1 MRRKFLLLLEMGL
14 ILAGLAL
21 GWSAWKVHSVLEQ
34 PLHVEQERMLDVPNG
49 TTPNRMFYR
58 MQSEGLLDDAV
69 WLRLYWR
76 FNMAGTPLHT
86 GEYRLT
92 PGMTVE
98 QLFDAW
104 RRGDVVQYNLTLVE
118 GWTFR
123 QVRAAVAKHEKLKHT
138 LEGLSD
144 AEVMDKLG
152 HTGVFPEGR
161 FFPDTY
167 RFVRGMSDVEL
178 LQQAYMRLEEVLAK
192 EWAERVSDLPYRD
205 PYQALIM
212 ASLVEKETGIP
223 QERGQIAGVFV
234 RRLRLGMMLQTDPTV
249 IYGMGERYNGRI
261 TRADL
266 REPTPYNTYTISGLP
281 PTPIAMVGREAI
293 HAALNPSNGTSLYFV
308 ARGDGSHV
316 FSDDLDDH
324 NTAVR
329 EYQLKRRAD
338 YRSSPAPQAQPE
350 AEGGVVPRQAPAENG
365 EAPAD
370 ANQAPGDNPAPE
382 ADAPATDPVPADAP
396 VPDEQH

>member
-1 MRRKFLLLLEMGL
+1 M
-14 ILAGLAL
+14 
-21 GWSAWKVHSVLEQ
+21 
-34 PLHVEQERMLDVPNG
+34 
-49 TTPNRMFYR
+49 
-58 MQSEGLLDDAV
+58 
-69 WLRLYWR
+69 
-76 FNMAGTPLHT
+76 
-86 GEYRLT
+86 
-92 PGMTVE
+92 
-98 QLFDAW
+98 
-104 RRGDVVQYNLTLVE
+104 
-118 GWTFR
+118 
-123 QVRAAVAKHEKLKHT
+123 
-138 LEGLSD
+138 
-144 AEVMDKLG
+144 
-152 HTGVFPEGR
+152 FPEGR

-178 LQQAYMRLEEVLAK
+178 LQQAYMRLDEVLAQ
-192 EWAERVSDLPYRD
+192 EWAERATDLPYRD

-266 REPTPYNTYTISGLP
+266 REPTPYNTYTIAGLP

-293 HAALNPSNGTSLYFV
+293 HAALHPADGTSLYFV

-316 FSDDLDDH
+316 FSDDLNDH
-324 NTAVR
+324 NSAVR

-350 AEGGVVPRQAPAENG
+350 AQGVPAQASPESDEPSAQDPAPASDP
-365 EAPAD
+365 APAD
-370 ANQAPGDNPAPE
+370 APA
-382 ADAPATDPVPADAP
+382 A
-396 VPDEQH
+396 DEQH

>member
-21 GWSAWKVHSVLEQ
+21 GWSAWKMNSTLEQ
-34 PLHVEQERMLDVPNG
+34 PLQVTEERLLDVPTG
-49 TTPNRMFYR
+49 TNPNRMFYR
-58 MQSEGLLDDAV
+58 MEKEGLLKDAF

-76 FNMAGTPLHT
+76 FNMIDVPLHT
-86 GEYRLT
+86 GEYRLA

-98 QLFDAW
+98 ELFEVW
-104 RRGDVVQYNLTLVE
+104 RRGEVVQYSVTLVE

-123 QVRAAVAKHEKLKHT
+123 QVRSALARHEKVRQT

-144 AEVMDKLG
+144 AEVMERLG

-178 LQQAYMRLEEVLAK
+178 LQQAYMRLDEVLAQ
-192 EWAERVSDLPYRD
+192 EWAQRSSDLPYRD

-212 ASLVEKETGIP
+212 ASLVEKETGVP
-223 QERGQIAGVFV
+223 QERGEIAGVFI

-249 IYGMGERYNGRI
+249 IYGMGERYNGKI
-261 TRADL
+261 SRADL
-266 REPTPYNTYTISGLP
+266 REPSPYNTYTNAGLP

-293 HAALNPSNGTSLYFV
+293 HAALNPTTGSSLYFV
-308 ARGDGSHV
+308 AKGDGSHI
-316 FSDDLDDH
+316 FSDDLDAH
-324 NTAVR
+324 NSAVR
-329 EYQLKRRAD
+329 EYQLKRRAG
-338 YRSSPAPQAQPE
+338 YRSSPAPLAQPE
-350 AEGGVVPRQAPAENG
+350 AG
-365 EAPAD
+365 EDATPAD
-370 ANQAPGDNPAPE
+370 SQEPLPETSPAPE
-382 ADAPATDPVPADAP
+382 ASQAPEPVDPAP
-396 VPDEQH
+396 SPETAPQ